1 MTISPDLL
9 EILICPA
16 CQARVELKPDN
27 SGLRCVDCRRV
38 YPIRD
43 DIPVMLVDEATIE
56 GDDRARA

>member
-1 MTISPDLL
+1 MTISPELL

-27 SGLRCVDCRRV
+27 SGLRCVACRRV

-43 DIPVMLVDEATIE
+43 DIPVMLIDEATIE
-56 GDDRARA
+56 P